1 MDKEIKLVTQVTLES
16 GKVYFLYSD
25 GNLYTREDEKLIKLD
40 NITTENKKIIEK
52 IMELYKP
59 AKTDVIDRNL
69 AEDKIQEE
77 KANVEVPEM

>member
-40 NITTENKKIIEK
+40 NIQETIIQIILKIISNQQNQKKKKSLVDFLFLLFLEC
-52 IMELYKP
+52 LVQ
-59 AKTDVIDRNL
+59 A
-69 AEDKIQEE
+69 
-77 KANVEVPEM
+77 

>member
-59 AKTDVIDRNL
+59 AKTDVIDRNP
-69 AEDKIQEE
+69 AGDKIQEE

>member
-77 KANVEVPEM
+77 KVNVEVPEM